1 MGERTLS
8 RSKTSPG
15 HAAPRGRG
23 SLLGLALLAGVAV
36 VVGGVLSLNL
46 RQRQPGN
53 GVDHMPAALIG
64 RWTTTAP
71 RYGGRA
77 LRLTK
82 DEVILQTGPGQPPRR
97 GDITSL
103 RTWKEGLVPVLRIT
117 YDAGDG
123 PETMDLLLIGP
134 DSMRLRNPREV
145 LWTRAH

>member
-1 MGERTLS
+1 MGETHA
-8 RSKTSPG
+8 RSWTPPG
-15 HAAPRGRG
+15 HAAQPDRR
-23 SLLGLALLAGVAV
+23 SLPWLILLTGVVCVVAGALA
-36 VVGGVLSLNL
+36 LNL
-46 RQRQPGN
+46 RRTPPGR
-53 GVDHMPAALIG
+53 GLDHMPTALIG

-71 RYGGRA
+71 RYEGRA

-82 DEVILQTGPGQPPRR
+82 DEVIIQMGPGQPARQ
-97 GDITSL
+97 GDIKSL

-123 PETMDLLLIGP
+123 PETMDLLLVGP